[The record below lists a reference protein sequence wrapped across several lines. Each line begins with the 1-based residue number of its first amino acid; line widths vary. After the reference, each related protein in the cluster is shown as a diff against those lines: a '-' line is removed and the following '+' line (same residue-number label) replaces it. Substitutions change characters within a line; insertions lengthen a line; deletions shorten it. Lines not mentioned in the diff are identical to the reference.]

1 MPGLHCSFSFFKQV
15 TYFQLHLYSHLQRFL
30 VLPVPKIW
38 ENLRHTLVCSLLA
51 PPHSTWVSAR
61 AALEI
66 SCYSSILFS
75 PSRMLL
81 SSLSCCC
88 LLCSYWLHDF
98 MSFFL
103 FFHRHCSNVWGRNSN
118 KCMYS
123 VSQDSLQVC
132 NRSCNCYPLNH
143 CTVV

>member
-66 SCYSSILFS
+66 SRYSSILFS

-98 MSFFL
+98 MSFYSFTVIVVM
-103 FFHRHCSNVWGRNSN
+103 FGGGIAINACIQSPRIHCKFATGV
-118 KCMYS
+118 
-123 VSQDSLQVC
+123 V
-132 NRSCNCYPLNH
+132 
-143 CTVV
+143 TVTL